1 MEVGGRLEFQK
12 RWGFLAEGEL
22 GLGGRFGGWGG
33 DGVEGIR
40 PGKAWAVIPS
50 LVLLM
55 VVVEAAF
62 IDACNMRI
70 FKIIYL

>member
-1 MEVGGRLEFQK
+1 MGV
-12 RWGFLAEGEL
+12 LAEGEL
-22 GLGGRFGGWGG
+22 GLGGRFGGGGG
-33 DGVEGIR
+33 DGVEGVR

-50 LVLLM
+50 LVSPM

-70 FKIIYL
+70 LNHLSTCDLAYRMT